1 MANRNMEESTMKAYR
16 AAIGAAVH
24 ALVQGTDGMEEPT
37 LPYLLT

>member
-1 MANRNMEESTMKAYR
+1 MKAYR